1 MSESSVSRMR
11 MSLRALGLGLL
22 PILAAACGLLESKE
36 EVAEE
41 ARVVVTGTAPVPLE
55 LVTSTKFTR
64 TIEET
69 GETTISL
76 AFADTAFLSLATPH
90 DQVYPIR
97 PDRGFL
103 VRLRNPSMDPAVVSM
118 QVYFDGKLNF
128 DRQNVTLQEGS
139 LEFSYIFEGK
149 VPN

>member
-1 MSESSVSRMR
+1 MSESSVSTMR
-11 MSLRALGLGLL
+11 LTLRALGLALL
-22 PILAAACGLLESKE
+22 PILAAACGLLDSKE
-36 EVAEE
+36 EVAEQ

-76 AFADTAFLSLATPH
+76 AFADTVFLSLPTPH
-90 DQVYPIR
+90 DKVYPVR

-103 VRLRNPSMDPAVVSM
+103 VRLRNPSTDPAVVSM
-118 QVYFDGKLNF
+118 QVFFDGKLSF
-128 DRQNVTLQEGS
+128 ERQNVTVQDGS